1 MGVMN
6 RVCSCSTT
14 ASDCPSQP
22 LTERKSNT
30 LSVTTPSQSASHSK
44 KNAFFDFAT
53 MFYDAI
59 LFFSTFILSFWRT
72 TSRWYNLYC
81 YAFFHF
87 STKVYSAKYFLDEI
101 QKHDTDFSINFHYYC
116 LLFLMLLKWYATV
129 DLKICQ
135 NIRLH

>member
-1 MGVMN
+1 MLLLYN
-6 RVCSCSTT
+6 RIRLSLSTVNRT
-14 ASDCPSQP
+14 EIKYFVRNHTITKCFSFEEKRIFRFCHYVLWCNFIFQYFYFKF
-22 LTERKSNT
+22 LTDY
-30 LSVTTPSQSASHSK
+30 L
-44 KNAFFDFAT
+44 
-53 MFYDAI
+53 
-59 LFFSTFILSFWRT
+59 
-72 TSRWYNLYC
+72 SRWYNLYC

-87 STKVYSAKYFLDEI
+87 FTKVYSAKYFLDEI